1 MKNKSL
7 IITLAITLFLTIAC
21 SNDMLDDTLKSRTDV
36 SNYPI
41 VELEDLTICK
51 SSIII
56 SGIIVNSDNVDL
68 RRVGFVYSKIN
79 NEPLIKGY
87 GCTSRPASIDE
98 NGVFTSTMTLAI
110 GTTYYIRAFAISS
123 LSDTVYSEIDSLKI
137 KPQKPK
143 IETMPVENR
152 TKKAAIVYG
161 RFKDSGNKALKLWGC
176 CISKHAIPTIEDKF
190 EMAADTATDEVYHGE
205 FGVLFDS
212 LTSNTLYHVRAYAVT
227 EDNDTVYGE
236 DRIFKTSNGGNF
248 TWHWASNYE
257 GAVADGAAERIET
270 ALDSAMHYYNDYSN
284 LEKHISVQYSPGVPT
299 ADCSITG
306 WMRFGKNSRYQW
318 VGTAEHETAHAL
330 GVGTASNW
338 RTMLTGGKW
347 NKSVAQRTL
356 RAIMKDQIQFLKGDN
371 MHFWNGGINQ
381 QEEVTKGSMNS
392 HGVLIKG
399 ERILKGNAMIVNG
412 MRIDGM
418 TGY

>member
-123 LSDTVYSEIDSLKI
+123 LSDTVYSEIDSFKI

-161 RFKDSGNKALKLWGC
+161 RFKDKGNKAL
-176 CISKHAIPTIEDKF
+176 
-190 EMAADTATDEVYHGE
+190 
-205 FGVLFDS
+205 
-212 LTSNTLYHVRAYAVT
+212 
-227 EDNDTVYGE
+227 
-236 DRIFKTSNGGNF
+236 
-248 TWHWASNYE
+248 
-257 GAVADGAAERIET
+257 
-270 ALDSAMHYYNDYSN
+270 
-284 LEKHISVQYSPGVPT
+284 
-299 ADCSITG
+299 
-306 WMRFGKNSRYQW
+306 
-318 VGTAEHETAHAL
+318 
-330 GVGTASNW
+330 
-338 RTMLTGGKW
+338 
-347 NKSVAQRTL
+347 
-356 RAIMKDQIQFLKGDN
+356 
-371 MHFWNGGINQ
+371 
-381 QEEVTKGSMNS
+381 
-392 HGVLIKG
+392 
-399 ERILKGNAMIVNG
+399 
-412 MRIDGM
+412 
-418 TGY
+418 